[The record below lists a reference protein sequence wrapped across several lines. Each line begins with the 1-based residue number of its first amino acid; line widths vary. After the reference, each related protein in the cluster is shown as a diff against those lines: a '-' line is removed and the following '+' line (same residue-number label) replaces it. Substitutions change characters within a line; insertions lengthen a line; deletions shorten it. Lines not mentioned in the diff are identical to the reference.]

1 MRTIP
6 IPILCTV
13 CIAKQHGSRETYF
26 YCKNEQIMLSE
37 CSLRMPGAL
46 KHHASEH
53 FQKMT
58 FSLNVTHVSSS
69 YLGKPMTVVSWE
81 GKQLK
86 VPLGAETRAS
96 PGPGANLCHRVNLLR
111 AEELLENAWVTL
123 GRQLCLCTLQCLI
136 CNSPHCKGL

>member
-26 YCKNEQIMLSE
+26 YRKNEQIMLSE

-58 FSLNVTHVSSS
+58 FSLNVTH
-69 YLGKPMTVVSWE
+69 M
-81 GKQLK
+81 
-86 VPLGAETRAS
+86 
-96 PGPGANLCHRVNLLR
+96 
-111 AEELLENAWVTL
+111 
-123 GRQLCLCTLQCLI
+123 CLHHI
-136 CNSPHCKGL
+136 

>member
-1 MRTIP
+1 
-6 IPILCTV
+6 
-13 CIAKQHGSRETYF
+13 
-26 YCKNEQIMLSE
+26 MLSE

-81 GKQLK
+81 DKQLK

-96 PGPGANLCHRVNLLR
+96 PGPGANLCRRVNLLR